1 MSGINVALV
10 VIVVALAV
18 ATLTWLYSIAQ
29 RLDRLHVRLDRS
41 RDALQAALDRRCAVV
56 AALYPQLAPLAAE
69 VEQMRLTPTDLAE
82 RLVSEEAFMSAV
94 AEAQRGDAPAP
105 LQDANTRV
113 ELAMRFYNDA
123 VDDTLALRLRPTVR
137 ALHLGGTAALPQ
149 FAGGHR

>member
-29 RLDRLHVRLDRS
+29 RLDRLHIRLDRS

-137 ALHLGGTAALPQ
+137 ALRLGGTAALPQ

>member
-29 RLDRLHVRLDRS
+29 RLDRLHIRLDRS

-123 VDDTLALRLRPTVR
+123 VDDLSLI
-137 ALHLGGTAALPQ
+137 HI
-149 FAGGHR
+149 